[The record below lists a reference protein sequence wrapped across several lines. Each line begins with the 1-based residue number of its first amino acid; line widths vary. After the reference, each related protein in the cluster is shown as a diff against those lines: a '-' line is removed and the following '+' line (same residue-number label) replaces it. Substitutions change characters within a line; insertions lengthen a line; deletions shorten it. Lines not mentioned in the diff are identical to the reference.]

1 MEWENTNIFGSHIT
15 QGNRVKIRSINCK
28 RNEPVLVLVR
38 LTFSCYT
45 GCHKMSEYL
54 QQRLIIFTRYPEAGT
69 TKTRMIPELGA
80 AGAAEL
86 QRQMTEHIRSRV
98 DELRKLYQVT
108 VEVRYE
114 GGSEKRMKQWLG
126 PGFSYCHQGRGDIGQ
141 RMGRALED
149 AFGQGCDTVVIIG
162 SDIPDI
168 STNIM
173 RNAFETLN
181 QKDLVLGPAADGGY
195 YLIGV
200 HRKTFRHWNLQF
212 FTDINWGTDRVLP
225 QTLGIAQK
233 LGLNYSL
240 LDTLRDV
247 DRPGDLC
254 VWYQAAGLE
263 PPSTASKLISVIIPT
278 LNEAQAIEPTI
289 SKLKKYRQ
297 TEIIIVDGGS
307 QDQTVKLARSMGVGV
322 LTTAAC
328 KATQMNAGAAEA
340 TGEVLLFLHAD
351 TRLPENFETCVPA
364 ALAED
369 GVCAGAFSLGIDS
382 AGGGLRLIEWVA
394 NWRSR
399 FFQMP
404 YGDQALFV
412 SRNLFHEIGGY
423 PEYPIMED
431 FELVRRL
438 KQKGKIVILPESVQ
452 TSARRWLNFGIA
464 KTWLLNQLIIIAY
477 YLGISPQRLSQWYNR
492 DKGKP

>member
-1 MEWENTNIFGSHIT
+1 MHE
-15 QGNRVKIRSINCK
+15 K
-28 RNEPVLVLVR
+28 
-38 LTFSCYT
+38 
-45 GCHKMSEYL
+45 L
-54 QQRLIIFTRYPEAGT
+54 QQRLIIFTRYPAAGT

-86 QRQMTEHIRSRV
+86 QRQMTEHIRSRA
-98 DELRKLYQVT
+98 DKLRKSHHLA
-108 VEVRYE
+108 VEIRYE

-126 PGFSYCHQGRGDIGQ
+126 SGFSYCHQGSGDIGH

-149 AFGQGCDTVVIIG
+149 AFGQGYETVVIIG

-168 STNIM
+168 TTNIM
-173 RNAFETLN
+173 QKAFEALN
-181 QKDLVLGPAADGGY
+181 QNDLVLGPAADGGY

-200 HRKTFRHWNLQF
+200 ARKTFRHWNPQLF
-212 FTDINWGTDRVLP
+212 NDISWGTDRVLP

-240 LDTLRDV
+240 LETLRDV

-254 VWYQAAGLE
+254 IWYRAAGLE

-278 LNEAQAIEPTI
+278 LNEAVAIEATI

-307 QDQTVKLARSMGVGV
+307 QDQTVKIARSMGVCV
-322 LTTAAC
+322 LTSAAC
-328 KATQMNAGAAEA
+328 KAIQMNTGAAEA
-340 TGEVLLFLHAD
+340 SGDALLFLHAD
-351 TRLPENFETCVPA
+351 TRLPENFETCVPT
-364 ALAED
+364 ALARD

-382 AGGGLRLIEWVA
+382 DAGGLRLIERVA

-452 TSARRWLNFGIA
+452 TSARRWLNFGIV

-477 YLGISPQRLSQWYNR
+477 YLGVSPQRLSQWYNR
-492 DKGKP
+492 DKGKS

>member
-1 MEWENTNIFGSHIT
+1 MPED
-15 QGNRVKIRSINCK
+15 
-28 RNEPVLVLVR
+28 
-38 LTFSCYT
+38 
-45 GCHKMSEYL
+45 L
-54 QQRLIIFTRYPEAGT
+54 QQRLILFTRYPEAGT

-80 AGAAEL
+80 EGAAEL

-98 DELRKLYQVT
+98 DELRKLHPLT

-114 GGSEKRMKQWLG
+114 GGSEKLMTNWLG
-126 PGFSYCHQGRGDIGQ
+126 PGFSYCHQGRGDIGR
-141 RMGRALED
+141 RMGRALKD
-149 AFGQGCDTVVIIG
+149 AFGQGCETVVIIG

-168 STNIM
+168 TTDIM
-173 RNAFETLN
+173 QKAFEALN
-181 QKDLVLGPAADGGY
+181 QNDLVLGPAADGGY

-200 HRKTFRHWNLQF
+200 HRKTFRHWNLPIF
-212 FTDINWGTDRVLP
+212 SDISWGTDRVLP
-225 QTLGIAQK
+225 QTLRIAKK
-233 LGLNYSL
+233 LGLHYDL

-247 DRPGDLC
+247 DRPEDLS
-254 VWYQAAGLE
+254 VWYRAAGLE
-263 PPSTASKLISVIIPT
+263 PPSDVPKLISVIIPT
-278 LNEAQAIEPTI
+278 LNEAQAIETTI

-307 QDQTVKLARSMGVGV
+307 QDRTVEIARSMGVRV
-322 LTTAAC
+322 LTSEAS
-328 KATQMNAGAAEA
+328 KATQMNTGAAEA
-340 TGEVLLFLHAD
+340 TSNVLLFLHAD
-351 TRLPENFETCVPA
+351 TRLPKNFENCVLA
-364 ALAED
+364 ALARDEI
-369 GVCAGAFSLGIDS
+369 CAGAFSLGIDS
-382 AGGGLRLIEWVA
+382 DAGGLRFIERVA

-438 KQKGKIVILPESVQ
+438 KRKGKIVILPESVL
-452 TSARRWLNFGIA
+452 TSPRRWLNYGIL
-464 KTWLLNQLIIIAY
+464 KTWLLNQIIIAAY

-492 DKGKP
+492 DKGKS

>member
-1 MEWENTNIFGSHIT
+1 MPEDF
-15 QGNRVKIRSINCK
+15 
-28 RNEPVLVLVR
+28 
-38 LTFSCYT
+38 
-45 GCHKMSEYL
+45 

-80 AGAAEL
+80 EGAAEL

-98 DELRKLYQVT
+98 DELRGLHDLS

-114 GGSEKRMKQWLG
+114 GGSEKLMTKWLG
-126 PGFSYCHQGRGDIGQ
+126 FGFSYCHQGSGDIGL
-141 RMGRALED
+141 RMERALKD
-149 AFGQGCDTVVIIG
+149 AFGQGSEAVVIIG

-168 STNIM
+168 TTNIILM
-173 RNAFETLN
+173 AFEALN
-181 QKDLVLGPAADGGY
+181 QNDLALGPAADGGY

-200 HRKTFRHWNLQF
+200 HRKTFRYWNSQLF
-212 FTDINWGTDRVLP
+212 SDISWGTDKVLP
-225 QTLGIAQK
+225 QTLSIAHK
-233 LGLNYSL
+233 LGLHYVL

-247 DRPGDLC
+247 DRPEDLG
-254 VWYQAAGLE
+254 VWYHAAGLE

-307 QDQTVKLARSMGVGV
+307 QDQTVAIARSMGVSV
-322 LTTAAC
+322 LTSAAS
-328 KATQMNAGAAEA
+328 KATQMNTGAAEA
-340 TGEVLLFLHAD
+340 IGDVLLFLHAD
-351 TRLPENFETCVPA
+351 TRLPQNFENRVLA
-364 ALAED
+364 ALARDEI
-369 GVCAGAFSLGIDS
+369 CAGAFSLSIDS
-382 AGGGLRLIEWVA
+382 DAGGLRFIERVA

-412 SRNLFHEIGGY
+412 PRDLFHEIGGY

-438 KQKGKIVILPESVQ
+438 KRKGRIAILPESVQ
-452 TSARRWLNFGIA
+452 TSPRRWINYGIL
-464 KTWLLNQLIIIAY
+464 KTWLLNQIIIVAY
-477 YLGISPQRLSQWYNR
+477 SLGISPQRLSKWYGR
-492 DKGKP
+492 EKGK